1 MGINLTREGQGP
13 LKNKILE
20 HCIVNDIHRYT
31 HNKNM
36 SENVLMTKYFKG
48 RSWSIETITQND
60 SLREPLWIRLK

>member
-20 HCIVNDIHRYT
+20 HWIVYDIHRYT

-36 SENVLMTKYFKG
+36 SENVLMTKYFKEA
-48 RSWSIETITQND
+48 R
-60 SLREPLWIRLK
+60 